1 MLSPP
6 SGTARPC
13 HPEKQTATVER
24 PGIGLRRAN
33 FGQNGATVPNSGRD
47 VRGGATNQLAERPP
61 QRQRVV
67 SCGRRRRLLGK

>member
-33 FGQNGATVPNSGRD
+33 FGQNGAKVQNSGR
-47 VRGGATNQLAERPP
+47 GPTGAVQPINSRSA
-61 QRQRVV
+61 
-67 SCGRRRRLLGK
+67 RRSGNA

>member
-24 PGIGLRRAN
+24 PGIGLRAPARRAD
-33 FGQNGATVPNSGRD
+33 FGQNGATV
-47 VRGGATNQLAERPP
+47 
-61 QRQRVV
+61 
-67 SCGRRRRLLGK
+67 

>member
-33 FGQNGATVPNSGRD
+33 FGQNGATVQNSGRW
-47 VRGGATNQLAERPP
+47 RT
-61 QRQRVV
+61 
-67 SCGRRRRLLGK
+67 GRRNP

>member
-24 PGIGLRRAN
+24 PGMAAPAN
-33 FGQNGATVPNSGRD
+33 FGQNGATVQTAAA
-47 VRGGATNQLAERPP
+47 GGLARRNQ
-61 QRQRVV
+61 
-67 SCGRRRRLLGK
+67 

>member
-24 PGIGLRRAN
+24 SGMVGCGAPNRGR
-33 FGQNGATVPNSGRD
+33 QNGATEQG
-47 VRGGATNQLAERPP
+47 
-61 QRQRVV
+61 
-67 SCGRRRRLLGK
+67 

>member
-24 PGIGLRRAN
+24 PGIGLRRTD
-33 FGQNGATVPNSGRD
+33 FGQNGATVQTAAAG
-47 VRGGATNQLAERPP
+47 QL
-61 QRQRVV
+61 
-67 SCGRRRRLLGK
+67 GRRNQ